1 MGLAPYATEKEVFKS
16 YQIFKDIFK
25 LSNNKLNITYKNKP
39 RDLYFTFQE
48 KLQGHR
54 FDGIAGALQKTLE
67 KVTIDWLSNA
77 QKKLNKKILCYGGG
91 VAMNVKANGLFQ
103 DYTNFNKIFVPLS
116 PSDESNA
123 IGACYY
129 STEKHFLKNG
139 KDIFLIK
146 PLSTPY
152 LGPTIISKNLD
163 KFLNETKKSR
173 GKIKLFKNFSND
185 LVANYLKKGKVIGRA
200 SGRSE
205 FGQRALGNR
214 SILAN
219 PSYGGIVQKINSAIK
234 YRDFWMPFCP
244 TILSNFEK
252 DVIINKKN
260 ILSKYM
266 TSSFKLKNEYKKKA
280 LGASHTAD
288 NTVRPQILSSEDNQ
302 DYFKIIQKF
311 YHKTNIPML
320 INTSLNLHREP
331 MASDMEDCFKI
342 LKKTH
347 LDGMIINNNLIIIED

>member
-1 MGLAPYATEKEVFKS
+1 
-16 YQIFKDIFK
+16 
-25 LSNNKLNITYKNKP
+25 
-39 RDLYFTFQE
+39 
-48 KLQGHR
+48 
-54 FDGIAGALQKTLE
+54 
-67 KVTIDWLSNA
+67 
-77 QKKLNKKILCYGGG
+77 
-91 VAMNVKANGLFQ
+91 
-103 DYTNFNKIFVPLS
+103 
-116 PSDESNA
+116 
-123 IGACYY
+123 
-129 STEKHFLKNG
+129 
-139 KDIFLIK
+139 
-146 PLSTPY
+146 
-152 LGPTIISKNLD
+152 
-163 KFLNETKKSR
+163 
-173 GKIKLFKNFSND
+173 
-185 LVANYLKKGKVIGRA
+185 
-200 SGRSE
+200 
-205 FGQRALGNR
+205 
-214 SILAN
+214 
-219 PSYGGIVQKINSAIK
+219 
-234 YRDFWMPFCP
+234 MPFCP

-252 DVIINKKN
+252 DVTINKN